1 MDNGLLHQG
10 SIGLKPG
17 EVLRLRNTAG
27 RHFEVIEGTA
37 WVTQDGESRDVVVG
51 SGESWRFDRNGR
63 ALVMPLGAETRLIL
77 EEGIA
82 REGREAPHYFSAHS
96 EDMAY
101 FERRAQRLRAE
112 AFARIG
118 ASIAGALKAIW
129 GRCARA
135 LSNAPRSLR
144 TAGELRTLNDAV
156 LKDIGLRRDQ
166 IDCITRRIP
175 C

>member
-1 MDNGLLHQG
+1 MDNGLLHEG
-10 SIGLKPG
+10 SIGLRPG
-17 EVLRLRNTAG
+17 EVLRLCNTAG
-27 RHFEVIEGTA
+27 RHLAVLQGTA
-37 WVTQDGESRDVVVG
+37 WITQEGDARDVVAG

-82 REGREAPHYFSAHS
+82 PGGRETPHRFSAQG

-101 FERRAQRLRAE
+101 FERRARRLRAE
-112 AFARIG
+112 AFARAG
-118 ASIAGALKAIW
+118 AWLVGALKALW
-129 GRCARA
+129 ERYARAQSGALQSLKTAHELRA
-135 LSNAPRSLR
+135 LSDR
-144 TAGELRTLNDAV
+144 G

-166 IDCITRRIP
+166 IDCVTRQVP

>member
-1 MDNGLLHQG
+1 MDNGLLHEG
-10 SIGLKPG
+10 LIALKPG

-27 RHFEVIEGTA
+27 RHLEVLQGIA
-37 WVTQDGESRDVVVG
+37 WVTQDGDSRDVVVG

-63 ALVMPLGAETRLIL
+63 ALVMPLGTETRLIL

-82 REGREAPHYFSAHS
+82 PEGREAPHYFSAHG

-112 AFARIG
+112 AFARLG
-118 ASIAGALKAIW
+118 AWIAGALKALW
-129 GRCARA
+129 GRYARAQSTALQSLRSARELRA
-135 LSNAPRSLR
+135 LSDRGLR
-144 TAGELRTLNDAV
+144 
-156 LKDIGLRRDQ
+156 DIGLRRDQ
-166 IDCITRRIP
+166 IDCVTRQIP

>member
-1 MDNGLLHQG
+1 MDNGLLHEG
-10 SIGLKPG
+10 LIGLKPG

-27 RHFEVIEGTA
+27 RHLEVLQGIA
-37 WVTQDGESRDVVVG
+37 WVTQDGDSRDVVVG

-63 ALVMPLGAETRLIL
+63 ALVMPLGTETRLIL

-82 REGREAPHYFSAHS
+82 PEGRGTPHYFSAHG

-112 AFARIG
+112 AFARLG
-118 ASIAGALKAIW
+118 AWLAGALKVLW

-135 LSNAPRSLR
+135 LSNGRRSLR
-144 TAGELRTLNDAV
+144 TAGELRALSDAV

-166 IDCITRRIP
+166 IDCVARQIP